1 MYRNI
6 AIALLSAVLGY
17 SVASFNQP
25 PLPTAQPCPPAK
37 PCPVCELN
45 LTGHIRDIPSANLF
59 AKNKRKVSIYFNGLD
74 GISGIL
80 DADNNGNFVGQY
92 KNKPAS
98 AVCSGAD
105 SVTCA
110 VNFNGITENL
120 TFSKE

>member
-6 AIALLSAVLGY
+6 AIALLSAFLGY
-17 SVASFNQP
+17 SAAKFNQP
-25 PLPTAQPCPPAK
+25 PPPPAK

-45 LTGHIRDIPSANLF
+45 VTGRIQEIPDANLF

-80 DADNNGNFVGQY
+80 DANNNGNFVGQY

-105 SVTCA
+105 SVTCT
-110 VNFNGITENL
+110 VNFDGKAVNL
-120 TFSKE
+120 TFGKE